1 MNDIATLKY
10 KTVNNEVFAKY
21 IKLKEELSIIEEE
34 NKVKKEEKILAS
46 WESLFGNM
54 SGEVEEDEE
63 ETPTF
68 EQFQLQLQEDDE
80 KEEELDGLEVDI
92 EFPQMIDETVVPIQE
107 EKEEIVEEEQQQQ
120 ETTTTT
126 TSTVED
132 FASLISEEEKNKP
145 KVLKEDPIAIKI
157 RKLEDMLRQL
167 AMQSPGGGEVRLLN
181 LDDVDTTNLAN
192 DKILKYTSSSGKLGF
207 VSEAAVSHEV
217 TAGSTSI
224 TTAMSGVAINT
235 QILDTPAG
243 YVSIEVDGTTYKLP
257 YYPE

>member
-21 IKLKEELSIIEEE
+21 IKLKEELSIIEEA
-34 NKVKKEEKILAS
+34 NKVKKEEKILSS
-46 WESLFGNM
+46 WESLFGNI
-54 SGEVEEDEE
+54 SGEVVVVEEE

-68 EQFQLQLQEDDE
+68 EQFQLQFQEDDE
-80 KEEELDGLEVDI
+80 EEEELDGLEVDI

-107 EKEEIVEEEQQQQ
+107 EKEEVEEQQQQQ
-120 ETTTTT
+120 ETTTP
-126 TSTVED
+126 TVED
-132 FASLISEEEKNKP
+132 FASSISEEEKNKP
-145 KVLKEDPIAIKI
+145 KVLKEAEDPIAIKI

-167 AMQSPGGGEVRLLN
+167 AMQSPGGGEVRLLK

-207 VSEAAVSHEV
+207 VSEAAASHEV

>member
-34 NKVKKEEKILAS
+34 NKVKKEEKILSS
-46 WESLFGNM
+46 WESLFGNI
-54 SGEVEEDEE
+54 SGEVEEEEE

-68 EQFQLQLQEDDE
+68 EQFQLQFQEDDDE
-80 KEEELDGLEVDI
+80 EEEELDGLEVDI
-92 EFPQMIDETVVPIQE
+92 EFPQMIIDETVVPIQE
-107 EKEEIVEEEQQQQ
+107 EKEEVEEQQQ
-120 ETTTTT
+120 ETT

-132 FASLISEEEKNKP
+132 FASSISEEEKNNP
-145 KVLKEDPIAIKI
+145 KVLKEAEDPIAIKI

-167 AMQSPGGGEVRLLN
+167 AMQSPGGGEVRLLK

-207 VSEAAVSHEV
+207 VSEAAASHEV

-257 YYPE
+257 YYPV

>member
-1 MNDIATLKY
+1 MNNIATLKY

-34 NKVKKEEKILAS
+34 NKVKKEEKILSS
-46 WESLFGNM
+46 WESLFGNI
-54 SGEVEEDEE
+54 SGEVEEE

-68 EQFQLQLQEDDE
+68 EQFQLQFQEDDDDE
-80 KEEELDGLEVDI
+80 EEEELDGLEVDI
-92 EFPQMIDETVVPIQE
+92 EFPQMIIDETVVPIQE
-107 EKEEIVEEEQQQQ
+107 EKEEVEEQQQ
-120 ETTTTT
+120 ETT

-132 FASLISEEEKNKP
+132 FASSISEEEKNNP
-145 KVLKEDPIAIKI
+145 KVLKEAEDPIAIKI

-167 AMQSPGGGEVRLLN
+167 AMQSPGGGEVRLLK

-207 VSEAAVSHEV
+207 VSEAAAAGHEV
-217 TAGSTSI
+217 TSGSTSI

>member
-1 MNDIATLKY
+1 MNNIATLKY

-34 NKVKKEEKILAS
+34 NKVKKEEKILSS
-46 WESLFGNM
+46 WESLFGNI
-54 SGEVEEDEE
+54 SGEVVEEE

-68 EQFQLQLQEDDE
+68 EQFQLQFQEDDD
-80 KEEELDGLEVDI
+80 EEELDGLEVDI
-92 EFPQMIDETVVPIQE
+92 EFPQMIIDETVVPIQE
-107 EKEEIVEEEQQQQ
+107 EKEEVEVEEQQQQ
-120 ETTTTT
+120 ETTI
-126 TSTVED
+126 STVED
-132 FASLISEEEKNKP
+132 FASSISEEEKNNP
-145 KVLKEDPIAIKI
+145 KVLKEAEDPIAIKI

-167 AMQSPGGGEVRLLN
+167 AMQSPGGGEVRLLK

-207 VSEAAVSHEV
+207 VSEAAAAGHEV
-217 TAGSTSI
+217 TSGSTSI